1 MESAAASTSSDA
13 GRLCEGKAVV
23 ILFLLLYLP
32 APLFLTFCVQVAAG
46 FSDRRS

>member
-13 GRLCEGKAVV
+13 GRLCEGIAVV
-23 ILFLLLYLP
+23 ILFLPLYLP
-32 APLFLTFCVQVAAG
+32 LFSFLCLQVAAG